1 VPDIRSALTTLFA
14 APVFVDVLNHIK
26 HMSEE
31 ERMEASSRK
40 WYQVIMHRIEELKL
54 DNWEHEESMSKIANI
69 VLPKLFATSIDS
81 LTKLCE
87 TLLKGNSENE
97 T

>member
-1 VPDIRSALTTLFA
+1 
-14 APVFVDVLNHIK
+14 
-26 HMSEE
+26 
-31 ERMEASSRK
+31 
-40 WYQVIMHRIEELKL
+40 MHRIEELKL